1 MANSITSVAQ
11 LEQSL
16 ERGEI
21 APLYLFHGEEEFL
34 MAQAV
39 RLVAEAAL
47 EEGAR
52 GFNLDT
58 VDGAEGDGKD
68 VAALAASYP
77 MSGERRV
84 VVVRDVEKLSNLER
98 LLPAAEKPSPTACL
112 VLTSSKPDFRLKFF
126 REVRENGV
134 VLECRRLYENEL
146 PDWVARR
153 LKELGKAPTP
163 EACQLIPM
171 YVGRSLRELQSEVE
185 KVAIYVG
192 DKPSVDADDVN
203 SVVGLSRQ
211 FNIFE
216 LQKAVGL
223 KNLAR
228 SMEIMER
235 MLVGGE
241 SAVGMI
247 VMLTRYFQKVWVLQE
262 LVSKRI
268 PEAQIPPRMG
278 VHPFAFREYL
288 AASKNYPGNA
298 LRDCFSALLE
308 ADETLKSSPLD
319 ERLTMTMLIFR
330 LAGTFEPV
338 GKLEG

>member
-1 MANSITSVAQ
+1 MAQSITTVAQ

-34 MAQAV
+34 VAEAV
-39 RLVAEAAL
+39 RLVVDAAVD
-47 EEGAR
+47 ESAR

-58 VDGAEGDGKD
+58 VDGAEADGKT

-77 MSGERRV
+77 MTGERRV
-84 VVVRDVEKLSNLER
+84 VVVRDVEKLSDLEK
-98 LLPAAEKPSPTACL
+98 LLPAAEQPASTACL
-112 VLTSSKPDFRLKFF
+112 VLTSLKPDFRLKFF
-126 REVRENGV
+126 RAVRENGV

-153 LKELGKAPTP
+153 MRALGKVPTP
-163 EACQLIPM
+163 EACQLIPF
-171 YVGRSLRELQSEVE
+171 YVGRSLRELQSEIE
-185 KVAIYVG
+185 KVAIFAG
-192 DKPSVDADDVN
+192 EKNSVDADDVN

-223 KNLAR
+223 RNLAR
-228 SMEIMER
+228 SVEITER
-235 MLVGGE
+235 MLMGGE
-241 SAVGMI
+241 SPVGMI
-247 VMLTRYFQKVWVLQE
+247 VMLTRYFQKLWVLQE
-262 LVSKRI
+262 LVSGKI
-268 PEAQIPPRMG
+268 PEAQIPSRMG

-288 AASKNYPGNA
+288 AASKNYTGDE
-298 LRDCFSALLE
+298 LRECFAALLE

-330 LAGTFEPV
+330 LAGTFDPV